1 MVVVVVVVVANRNLP
16 EHSAQRFEEV
26 HDRLDRIESTMS
38 RLLTA
43 FETAQSIR
51 TPAPTPPVFRPTP
64 LPGLGASSPKD
75 PVQIRPG
82 EYSLRLPKPADPRR
96 DMQYLGPSSML
107 GISIEAGS
115 LAEETLRQKSPAAAG
130 GGGSGGSGEGGQ
142 ADAMEEEMAG
152 GAKSSE
158 QVETIGAL
166 KKLSSISSNVAN
178 WFPYYGHAELR
189 LGAGGA
195 SMAIPEREE
204 AEALA
209 NGMDMYRWREF
220 LPIFP

>member
-1 MVVVVVVVVANRNLP
+1 
-16 EHSAQRFEEV
+16 
-26 HDRLDRIESTMS
+26 MS

-43 FETAQSIR
+43 FETAQSVR
-51 TPAPTPPVFRPTP
+51 TPAPTPLVFRPTP
-64 LPGLGASSPKD
+64 LPGLGANPPKD
-75 PVQIRPG
+75 PVRFRPG
-82 EYSLRLPKPADPRR
+82 EYSLRLSKSTDPRR
-96 DMQYLGPSSML
+96 DVQYLGPSSML

-115 LAEETLRQKSPAAAG
+115 LAEETLRQKSPAAG
-130 GGGSGGSGEGGQ
+130 GGGGGGGGEGGQ
-142 ADAMEEEMAG
+142 ADAREEMAG
-152 GAKSSE
+152 DTKSHE

-166 KKLSSISSNVAN
+166 KKLSSISSNVAS

-209 NGMDMYRWREF
+209 NGMDIHRWRGFTYF
-220 LPIFP
+220 LDYRLVVNE